1 MNKNKL
7 YECQVAFTYEATDP
21 VDAARQLIANIQM
34 NPNWFVTVTDTDN
47 PEHKFSVDTE
57 TGECESSENSNEQ
70 LDFDFTIYEIWGYV
84 FHANRIFDTDL
95 GSGWNIFN
103 KQGEFV
109 LEFYVES
116 YEETDEE
123 DVDIICDYLRENY
136 F

>member
-34 NPNWFVTVTDTDN
+34 NPNWFVTVTDTDEPN
-47 PEHKFSVDTE
+47 HQFSVDTE
-57 TGECESSENSNEQ
+57 TGECSQ
-70 LDFDFTIYEIWGYV
+70 AARDDFDFDFTIYEIHGYV

-95 GSGWNIFN
+95 GSGWDIFN
-103 KQGEFV
+103 EQGEFV

-116 YEETDEE
+116 YEETSEE